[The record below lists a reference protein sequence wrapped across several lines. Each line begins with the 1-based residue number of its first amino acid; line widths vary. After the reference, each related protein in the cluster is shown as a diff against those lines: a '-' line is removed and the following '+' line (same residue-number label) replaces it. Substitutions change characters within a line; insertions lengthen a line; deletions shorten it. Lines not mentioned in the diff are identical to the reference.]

1 LAAYSGLATLEP
13 CIKVKPMKR
22 ILYSISATAALL
34 LSATAAYA
42 HVHLV
47 SSTPVANAT
56 VAAPARLT
64 LSFSDTIV
72 PAFSGFDLINSAGT
86 AIAIRTSVSE
96 DRKSISGVP
105 AQQLAAGR
113 YTINWRIAAGDG
125 HRMTG
130 SFAFTV
136 R

>member
-1 LAAYSGLATLEP
+1 MVAYLGVAALKP
-13 CIKVKPMKR
+13 CIRVKPMKR
-22 ILYSISATAALL
+22 FFHSLLATAALL

-42 HVHLV
+42 HVDLV
-47 SSTPVANAT
+47 SSTPAVNAT
-56 VAAPARLT
+56 VTAPARLT
-64 LSFSDTIV
+64 LTFSDAVV
-72 PAFSGFDLINSAGT
+72 PAFSGFELINSAGAT
-86 AIAIRTSVSE
+86 VAVRTSVSE

-105 AQQLAAGR
+105 AQRLTSGR
-113 YTINWRIAAGDG
+113 YTVNWRIAAGDG

>member
-1 LAAYSGLATLEP
+1 MAAYSGVATLEP
-13 CIKVKPMKR
+13 CIRVKPMKR
-22 ILYSISATAALL
+22 VLLSIPLTAALL
-34 LSATAAYA
+34 VSATAAYA

-47 SSTPVANAT
+47 SSTPAANAT

-72 PAFSGFDLINSAGT
+72 PAFSGFELINSAGT
-86 AIAIRTSVSE
+86 AVAARTSVSE

-105 AQQLAAGR
+105 AQPLAAGR